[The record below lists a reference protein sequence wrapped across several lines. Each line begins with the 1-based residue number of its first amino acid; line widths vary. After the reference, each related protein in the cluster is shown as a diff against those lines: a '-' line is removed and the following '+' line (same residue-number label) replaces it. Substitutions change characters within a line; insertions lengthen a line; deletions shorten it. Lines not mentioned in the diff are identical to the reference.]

1 MPNQAIWEKA
11 AALLED
17 RELFNAERERVL
29 AEWPRLNSGGMGA
42 GGWKKSKDELEA
54 ARSKLQESGGYEPG
68 IFNTLEFFVTH
79 EAYKKS
85 PGSTRRR
92 GYRKETRS
100 SYGWKHVVESYMRRW
115 DKEHSASDSEDRY
128 TANGAFILAALMAGV
143 EMSNPQSYNPTFV
156 IGYKHKKNGYA

>member
-1 MPNQAIWEKA
+1 MSNQAIWEKA

-17 RELFNAERERVL
+17 CELFNAERERVL

-54 ARSKLQESGGYEPG
+54 ARNKLQEGGEYEPG

-85 PGSTRRR
+85 PGGTRRR
-92 GYRKETRS
+92 GLPQGNSFKLQLETRGRKL
-100 SYGWKHVVESYMRRW
+100 YAEVEQ
-115 DKEHSASDSEDRY
+115 K
-128 TANGAFILAALMAGV
+128 TLQL
-143 EMSNPQSYNPTFV
+143 
-156 IGYKHKKNGYA
+156 